1 MMYRLLLIVFVV
13 GHIFSCS
20 PKLATTSTSEDYD
33 EDLSSFRPTVDLAV
47 GKDAESE
54 GIETKGPYVAPT
66 HDINSEMSA
75 IMDTVIYHN
84 KNKAYLTYTIQ
95 VYIGRSREEA
105 NQAREKVYRVLPD
118 EKPALGYKQPSWK
131 VTVGEYYDRVEAF
144 KTLTTLK
151 GVFPGAMMVPER
163 KYIE

>member
-1 MMYRLLLIVFVV
+1 MHRLLLFVLIV
-13 GHIFSCS
+13 GYIFSCT
-20 PKLATTSTSEDYD
+20 PKLATKSVSEDYE
-33 EDLSSFRPTVDLAV
+33 EDLSSFRPSTDTEV
-47 GKDAESE
+47 GSPETDTEA
-54 GIETKGPYVAPT
+54 IEVKGPYVAPT

-75 IMDTVIYHN
+75 IMDSVIYYN
-84 KNKAYLTYTIQ
+84 KNKTFLTYTIQ

-105 NQAREKVYRVLPD
+105 NQVREKVYRVLPD

-131 VTVGEYYDRVEAF
+131 VTVGEYYDRVEAY

-151 GVFPGAMMVPER
+151 GVFPGAMLVPER

>member
-1 MMYRLLLIVFVV
+1 MYRSILFVFVA
-13 GHIFSCS
+13 GYIFSCS

-33 EDLSSFRPTVDLAV
+33 EDISSFRPAIDMEGENNEV
-47 GKDAESE
+47 SE
-54 GIETKGPYVAPT
+54 VIDTKGPYVAPT
-66 HDINSEMSA
+66 HDINSEMSS
-75 IMDTVIYHN
+75 IMDSVVYHN
-84 KNKAYLTYTIQ
+84 KNKAYLTYTSQ

-105 NQAREKVYRVLPD
+105 NQVREKVYRVLPD

-131 VTVGEYYDRVEAF
+131 VTVGEYYDRVEAY

-151 GVFPGAMMVPER
+151 GVFLGAMLVPER

>member
-1 MMYRLLLIVFVV
+1 MMYRSILFVFVA
-13 GHIFSCS
+13 GYIFSCS

-33 EDLSSFRPTVDLAV
+33 EDISSFRPAIDMEGENNAV
-47 GKDAESE
+47 SE
-54 GIETKGPYVAPT
+54 VIDTKGPYVAPT
-66 HDINSEMSA
+66 HDINSEMAA
-75 IMDTVIYHN
+75 IMDTVVHHN

-131 VTVGEYYDRVEAF
+131 VTVGEYYDRVEAY
-144 KTLTTLK
+144 KTLDYPK
-151 GVFPGAMMVPER
+151 RCVSGSHAGAGKKV
-163 KYIE
+163 Y